1 VGVEGGGEF
10 FHIYCCA
17 HILNLIVQEGLKVF
31 GNDLDQ
37 IRNNIKYVR
46 GSETIMVE
54 FKQCLEEFGNVD
66 YIMWVVS

>member
-1 VGVEGGGEF
+1 
-10 FHIYCCA
+10 
-17 HILNLIVQEGLKVF
+17 LNLIVQEGLKVF